1 MEEED
6 CYKAIFHLDLVRY
19 VDWEG
24 TNVGIYSCVLTKKF
38 LV

>member
-6 CYKAIFHLDLVRY
+6 CYNAIFHLDL
-19 VDWEG
+19 EG
-24 TNVGIYSCVLTKKF
+24 TNVGIYSCVRTKKF